1 MTTNRLNAESAG
13 FLPPEYNSEQLRYE
27 LNRIHKRIDDLLA
40 QGIQT
45 IKAVRVDR
53 GPVELDSS
61 PSVLECDTAVVAIDV
76 QLPLAAD
83 MIPFVV
89 YGVKDVGGLA
99 ATRNIVA
106 YTHPGETID
115 GASSKTISSNYG
127 KFLFYSD
134 GFQLFTISG

>member
-1 MTTNRLNAESAG
+1 MTANRLNAESAG

-83 MIPFVV
+83 CAWSAGAVSVMANAAREVWSWNF
-89 YGVKDVGGLA
+89 GFMVGFCG
-99 ATRNIVA
+99 
-106 YTHPGETID
+106 P
-115 GASSKTISSNYG
+115 
-127 KFLFYSD
+127 
-134 GFQLFTISG
+134 